1 MQKIL
6 LKVIKLFDFNHRFK
20 FQEYVHN
27 GCHDLFML
35 SVNISDITII
45 IVKNVD
51 YHCIIHN
58 IKSKSKAINLL
69 KNLLKFW
76 IFIKNIVLL
85 LKTVFFIL
93 FFLFSIYKMVDIIDI
108 YK

>member
-1 MQKIL
+1 
-6 LKVIKLFDFNHRFK
+6 
-20 FQEYVHN
+20 
-27 GCHDLFML
+27 ML

-93 FFLFSIYKMVDIIDI
+93 FFLFSIYKMVDIINI
-108 YK
+108 YKSLNISIGTVMKNP